1 MRLFRP
7 RRDAAQQRHPGHLLI
22 SRALEGLASRRQWG
36 PSIHERLLTVAGMV
50 EADPDAGAPAAEA
63 LFDIL
68 LEVTDQHAG
77 PQAVARLRTSHPAM
91 AVDDLAHGVIDGGG
105 PILDDEAMGVAA
117 RLLIALNPARFEV
130 PRFASAEDAFNTYQ
144 RDLTSQRRTERFA
157 AREGEANSFW
167 QRQIAKQEDAV
178 RTARAG
184 WRAATEKALAA
195 GESPT
200 TPDATKREAAAARD
214 GEEAL
219 ELLARRYGRAAPG
232 EIRAAAVAA
241 DDGCTLW
248 SALVHAAAQKVL
260 GAQFQAER
268 WESMA
273 AFQSHQQTK

>member
-1 MRLFRP
+1 M
-7 RRDAAQQRHPGHLLI
+7 
-22 SRALEGLASRRQWG
+22 G
-36 PSIHERLLTVAGMV
+36 PSIHERLLTVARMV
-50 EADPDAGAPAAEA
+50 EADPDAPAAEA
-63 LFDIL
+63 LFNIL
-68 LEVTDQHAG
+68 LEVADQHAG
-77 PQAVARLRTSHPAM
+77 PEAVTRLRTSHPAV
-91 AVDDLAHGVIDGGG
+91 AIDDLAHGVIDGAG

-117 RLLIALNPARFEV
+117 RLLIALNPARFAA

-144 RDLTSQRRTERFA
+144 RELTSQRRTERFA

-184 WRAATEKALAA
+184 WRAAIEKALAA
-195 GESPT
+195 GESP
-200 TPDATKREAAAARD
+200 KREAAAARD

-219 ELLARRYGRAAPG
+219 ELLTRRYGRAAAG

-248 SALVHAAAQKVL
+248 SALVHDAAQKVL
-260 GAQFQAER
+260 GAQFEAER

-273 AFQSHQQTK
+273 AFQNHQQTK